1 LNLTKPAKKYL
12 VIIGFLV
19 CVFNPSVVQ
28 ADEETNFRVGLVNN
42 NQVFSNPA
50 EATSGGVI
58 RLSVSN
64 GRDATVKVEL
74 VDIFANSQGAK
85 QSVPLNSTP
94 FSPANLVS
102 YEVLQPNYQPNGEKQ
117 FIDISYSFIDAENI
131 NRPVIGGLKISLDE
145 LNEEFGEPEG
155 LTLNSSI
162 VATFSYYPIGSTS
175 GDFELDALLNIRGID
190 LASIRQEPLIYS
202 LMPDI
207 PRLFNDGPIRADVSV
222 INNGNIFL
230 QTNTEISVDQLK
242 IFSGFRREELFRDT
256 LDEFLLVPGQAGSGQ
271 KLLVNE
277 IVGSERVVDALA
289 GIGIFQIQVK
299 TIGAIGGDVLTQ
311 TNEAV
316 WFVIFPW
323 KPFFLIL
330 LVFILILMAQK
341 RRLNKSSIDTEL
353 MLISEND
360 TKILNEWLAKDLD
373 KVISRAKIKPIKSV
387 TRKSLPKKTTSK
399 KKLVTAKK
407 RPTAKKPV
415 ANKRIA
421 KKPPAARKSTVKKRI
436 AKKAVKKKVKARV

>member
-1 LNLTKPAKKYL
+1 M
-12 VIIGFLV
+12 
-19 CVFNPSVVQ
+19 CVFNPSLAQ
-28 ADEETNFRVGLVNN
+28 ADEDTNFRFGLVNN
-42 NQVFSNPA
+42 AQVFSNPA

-74 VDIFANSQGAK
+74 VDIFANSEGAK

-94 FSPANLVS
+94 FSPVNLVN
-102 YEVLQPNYQPNGEKQ
+102 YEVLQPNYQPNGETQ
-117 FIDISYSFIDAENI
+117 FIDISYSLIDAENI
-131 NRPVIGGLKISLDE
+131 NRPVIGGLRISFDTSS
-145 LNEEFGEPEG
+145 EESAEPQG
-155 LTLNSSI
+155 FVVDPAI
-162 VATFSYYPIGSTS
+162 VATFSYYPIGTTT
-175 GDFELDALLNIRGID
+175 GDFKIDALLNIRGID
-190 LASIRQEPLIYS
+190 LVSVRQEPLIYS

-207 PRLFNDGPIRADVSV
+207 PRLFNDGPIRADVSL

-256 LDEFLLVPGQAGSGQ
+256 LDEFLLVPGQAGSDQ

-277 IVGSERVVDALA
+277 IVGSERAVDALA
-289 GIGIFQIQVK
+289 GIGIFQIQVTATGGIGNEVLAQPSK
-299 TIGAIGGDVLTQ
+299 TL
-311 TNEAV
+311 

-330 LVFILILMAQK
+330 LVFILILIAQK
-341 RRLNKSSIDTEL
+341 RKLNKSSIDTEL

-360 TKILNEWLAKDLD
+360 TKIINEWLAKDLE
-373 KVISRAKIKPIKSV
+373 KVISRAKLKPIKSV

-399 KKLVTAKK
+399 KKSVTANKK
-407 RPTAKKPV
+407 SATKKPA
-415 ANKRIA
+415 ANKLIV
-421 KKPPAARKSTVKKRI
+421 KKTPVARKSTVKKRI
-436 AKKAVKKKVKARV
+436 TKKAPVKKRVKARV